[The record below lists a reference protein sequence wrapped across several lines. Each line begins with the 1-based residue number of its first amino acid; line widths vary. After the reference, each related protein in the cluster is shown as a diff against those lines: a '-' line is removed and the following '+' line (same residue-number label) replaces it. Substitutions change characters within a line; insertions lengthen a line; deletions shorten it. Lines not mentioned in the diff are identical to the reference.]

1 MRSFWLLVAEA
12 VGDAFRRRIVG
23 GVAIA
28 GLLSI
33 AMLES
38 CTGCTPSINVNGEV
52 RELVEVRGAFGFTTF
67 LVLGLWGIAL
77 AGVLASDHLRS
88 TLDDG
93 SASLFL
99 ARPVPRES
107 FALARL
113 TGVMGVTTVAGGIV
127 LGIAAFLLATRS
139 GLPVAPALSAAGA
152 CALGALTVATLA
164 MAASLVLPRAVT
176 VLLVLGSVGMVA
188 LANGVAPFANDAGW
202 LAAIDRVGPPLASS
216 MALALAPWLEGV
228 AIPGDGVRLAA
239 RGVAWAIAAL
249 LALVFAFRRVELG
262 R

>member
-1 MRSFWLLVAEA
+1 MRRFGLLVAEA

-28 GLLSI
+28 GLLAI

-38 CTGCTPSINVNGEV
+38 CTGCTPSINVDGEV
-52 RELVEVRGAFGFTTF
+52 RELVEVRGAFGFATF
-67 LVLGLWGIAL
+67 LILGLWGIAL
-77 AGVLASDHLRS
+77 AGVLASDHLRA

-93 SASLFL
+93 SAALSL
-99 ARPVPRES
+99 ARPVPRET

-113 TGVMGVTTVAGGIV
+113 AGAMGVTAVAGAVV
-127 LGIAAFLLATRS
+127 LGIAGFLLATRS
-139 GLPVAPALSAAGA
+139 GLSLTPALWAAGA
-152 CALGALTVATLA
+152 CGLGALTVGALA

-176 VLLVLGSVGMVA
+176 VLLVLGSVGVIA
-188 LANGVAPFANDAGW
+188 LANGVAPLAEGAGW
-202 LAAIDRVGPPLASS
+202 LGAIDRLGPPLAST

-228 AIPGDGVRLAA
+228 DIPGDGVRITA
-239 RGVAWAIAAL
+239 RLLTWAIASL

>member
-1 MRSFWLLVAEA
+1 MMSFYLLVAEA

-52 RELVEVRGAFGFTTF
+52 RELVEVRGAFGFATF

-77 AGVLASDHLRS
+77 SGVLASDHLRA

-93 SASLFL
+93 SAALSL
-99 ARPVPRES
+99 ARPIPRES

-113 TGVMGVTTVAGGIV
+113 TGVMGVASVAGAFV
-127 LGIAAFLLATRS
+127 LGIAASLLATRS
-139 GLPVAPALSAAGA
+139 GLPLAPALAAAGA
-152 CALGALTVATLA
+152 CALGALTVAALA
-164 MAASLVLPRAVT
+164 MTASLALPRAVT
-176 VLLVLGSVGMVA
+176 VLLVLGGVGLVA
-188 LANGVAPFANDAGW
+188 LANGVAPFAEASGW
-202 LAAIDRVGPPLASS
+202 LGVIDRFGPPLASS

-228 AIPGDGVRLAA
+228 HIPGDGVRIAGRLA
-239 RGVAWAIAAL
+239 AWAIASP
-249 LALVFAFRRVELG
+249 LALVFVFRRVELG

>member
-1 MRSFWLLVAEA
+1 MTSFHLLVVEA
-12 VGDAFRRRIVG
+12 IGDAFRRRIVG

-38 CTGCTPSINVNGEV
+38 CTGCTPSINVNGEM

-77 AGVLASDHLRS
+77 AGVLASDHLRA

-93 SASLFL
+93 SAALSL
-99 ARPVPRES
+99 ARPIRRES

-113 TGVMGVTTVAGGIV
+113 TGVMGVTGVAGALV
-127 LGIAAFLLATRS
+127 LGTAASLLATRS
-139 GLPVAPALSAAGA
+139 GLPLAPALSAAGA
-152 CALGALTVATLA
+152 CALGALTVAALA
-164 MAASLVLPRAVT
+164 MTASLALPRSVT
-176 VLLVLGSVGMVA
+176 VLLVLGGVGLVT
-188 LANGVAPFANDAGW
+188 LANGVAPFAEATGW
-202 LAAIDRVGPPLASS
+202 LGVIDRLGPPLASS
-216 MALALAPWLEGV
+216 MALALAAWLDGV
-228 AIPGDGVRLAA
+228 QIPGDGVRMGARLA
-239 RGVAWAIAAL
+239 AWAIGSL
-249 LALVFAFRRVELG
+249 LALVYAFRRVELG

>member
-1 MRSFWLLVAEA
+1 MRSFWLLFGEA

-28 GLLSI
+28 ALLSI

-38 CTGCTPSINVNGEV
+38 CTGCSPSLNVNGEV
-52 RELVEVRGAFGFTTF
+52 REFVEVRGAFGFATF

-77 AGVLASDHLRS
+77 AGVLGSDHLRS

-93 SASLFL
+93 SAALSL
-99 ARPVPRES
+99 ARPIPRET

-113 TGVMGVTTVAGGIV
+113 GGVMSVTGGAGGVV
-127 LGIAAFLLATRS
+127 LGAAAFLLAARS
-139 GLPVAPALSAAGA
+139 GLSTTPALAAAAA
-152 CALGALTVATLA
+152 CLLGALTVGALA
-164 MAASLVLPRAVT
+164 MTASLVLPRVAT
-176 VLLVLGSVGMVA
+176 VLLVLGGVGLVA
-188 LANGVAPFANDAGW
+188 LANGVAPFAENAGW
-202 LAAIDRVGPPLASS
+202 LGAIDRFGPPLAST
-216 MALALAPWLEGV
+216 MALALGPWLESV
-228 AIPGDGVRLAA
+228 TIPGDGVRVTA
-239 RGVAWAIAAL
+239 RLVAWAIAAV

>member
-1 MRSFWLLVAEA
+1 MNPFLLLVAEA
-12 VGDAFRRRIVG
+12 VGDAFRRRIAG

-67 LVLGLWGIAL
+67 LVPGLWGIAL
-77 AGVLASDHLRS
+77 AGVLASDHLRA

-93 SASLFL
+93 SAALSLS
-99 ARPVPRES
+99 RPIRRES

-113 TGVMGVTTVAGGIV
+113 AGVMGVTGVAGAFV
-127 LGIAAFLLATRS
+127 LGTAAGLLAARS
-139 GLPVAPALSAAGA
+139 GLPLAPAIAAAGA
-152 CALGALTVATLA
+152 CALGALTVAALA
-164 MAASLVLPRAVT
+164 MTASLTLPRAVT
-176 VLLVLGSVGMVA
+176 VLLVLGGVGLVA
-188 LANGVAPFANDAGW
+188 LANGVSPFAEATGW
-202 LAAIDRVGPPLASS
+202 LGLVDRLGPPLASS
-216 MALALAPWLEGV
+216 MALALQPWLEGV
-228 AIPGDGVRLAA
+228 QIPGDGVRVGA
-239 RGVAWAIAAL
+239 RGMAWAIASV
-249 LALVFAFRRVELG
+249 LALVYAFRRVELG